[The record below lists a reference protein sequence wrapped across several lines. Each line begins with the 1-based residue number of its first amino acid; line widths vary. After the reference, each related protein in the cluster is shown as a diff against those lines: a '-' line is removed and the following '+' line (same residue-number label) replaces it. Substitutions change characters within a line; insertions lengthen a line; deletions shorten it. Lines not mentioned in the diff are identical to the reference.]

1 MISQDTQELFAQLDA
16 MGEEAVRL
24 KLAQG
29 VFAPRRKIDLVQYW
43 LSQREKAGKQKKTT
57 DSSRAAAPG
66 IDTANAWNEIQRD
79 YDISK
84 RGFSRKINF
93 IVDSFRRRIIFRDV
107 EQAYVLAKSGF
118 SKPAVILAGSVV
130 EELLRLY
137 LLYKGIAPKANSF
150 DDYIKTCVE
159 NGLLKSAIHRLT
171 DSVRHF
177 RNLVHLQKE
186 DSQRWTISKAT
197 AIGAV
202 SSIFTIVN
210 DF

>member
-1 MISQDTQELFAQLDA
+1 
-16 MGEEAVRL
+16 MGEEAARL

-29 VFAPRRKIDLVQYW
+29 VFHPKRRIDLVQYW
-43 LSQREKAGKQKKTT
+43 LSQRKKAGRLKKKT
-57 DSSRAAAPG
+57 DPSGVAAPRT
-66 IDTANAWNEIQRD
+66 DAANAWKGIERD
-79 YDISK
+79 YDVSK

-93 IVDSFRRRIIFRDV
+93 VGDSFRRKIIFRDV
-107 EQAYVLAKSGF
+107 AQAYVLAKSGF
-118 SKPAVILAGSVV
+118 PKPAVILSGSVV

-137 LLYKGIAPKANSF
+137 LIHKGVALKANSF
-150 DDYIKTCVE
+150 DYYIKTCVE
-159 NGLLKSAIHRLT
+159 NKLLKSAIHRLT

-177 RNLVHLQKE
+177 RNLVHLQQE
-186 DSQRWTISKAT
+186 DSKRWTISKAT